1 MSGLTR
7 RHAVMGG
14 ALVLGGLGAGLGG
27 IRRAPHDSPD
37 LETLLPRALPGWSE
51 EVVENV
57 VLPPTTGG
65 AQRSYEQVVTRRYSG
80 SAGAT
85 VTLVVAYQGIQ
96 TFASQVHRPEVCYPA
111 SNFSVTAPEPL
122 ALPLGSARTVDAL
135 SFQARRAQR
144 RDAVLYWTRIG
155 PHFPLSLCE
164 QRRHIARSAVVR
176 SFHDGVVLRVSTAAD
191 PTGEGAAR
199 DRMVGFHA
207 ALYAALGAPARAALF
222 GS

>member
-14 ALVLGGLGAGLGG
+14 ALALGGIGAGLGG
-27 IRRAPHDSPD
+27 IRKAPGDRPD
-37 LETLLPRALPGWSE
+37 LDTLIPRALPRWSE

-57 VLPPTTGG
+57 VLPPATGG
-65 AQRSYEQVVTRRYSG
+65 AHRSYEQVVTRRFAG

-96 TFASQVHRPEVCYPA
+96 TFASQVHRPEICYPA
-111 SNFSVTAPEPL
+111 SNFSVTAPEPV
-122 ALPLGSARTVDAL
+122 ALPLDARTVDAL

-155 PHFPLSLCE
+155 PHFPRTLWE

-176 SFHDGVVLRVSTAAD
+176 SFHDGVVLRVSTAAE
-191 PTGEGAAR
+191 PTREGAAR
-199 DRMVGFHA
+199 DRMIGFHA
-207 ALYAALGAPARAALF
+207 ALYTALSAPARAALF